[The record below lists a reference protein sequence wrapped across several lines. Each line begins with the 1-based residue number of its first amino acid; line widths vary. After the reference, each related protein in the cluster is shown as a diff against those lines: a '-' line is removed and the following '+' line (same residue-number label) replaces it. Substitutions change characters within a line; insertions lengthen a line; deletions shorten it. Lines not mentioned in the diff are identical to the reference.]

1 MERYQGIKAM
11 ASLQHGRSVRSE
23 SSDSFRETGTC
34 ASNEPTVRCNQVP
47 DCDSSAAVE
56 WFSS

>member
-34 ASNEPTVRCNQVP
+34 ASNEPTAGQMQSGARL
-47 DCDSSAAVE
+47 
-56 WFSS
+56 